1 VPAGNRG
8 DPRQAGVG
16 WLRQPQHGQCG
27 TTFRRRWRSRFI
39 VCEAA
44 SGKQPQQNEVNVQ
57 VRRWLAEVQNQA
69 EWLEMRYEFEIRN
82 LDFGKCGSIT
92 VQGNV
97 LILKNSPAL
106 PLYSQ
111 IVSGLISEEMNI
123 FLIM

>member
-1 VPAGNRG
+1 
-8 DPRQAGVG
+8 
-16 WLRQPQHGQCG
+16 
-27 TTFRRRWRSRFI
+27 
-39 VCEAA
+39 
-44 SGKQPQQNEVNVQ
+44 